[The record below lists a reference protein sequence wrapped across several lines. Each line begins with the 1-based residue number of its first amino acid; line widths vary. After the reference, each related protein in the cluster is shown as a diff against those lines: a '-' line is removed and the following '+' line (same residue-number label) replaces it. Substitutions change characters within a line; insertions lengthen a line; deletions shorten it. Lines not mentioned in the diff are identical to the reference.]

1 MRSLNS
7 KLAGLV
13 AAAVLG
19 AVALGSLAAAWRD
32 AQSRLNSK
40 REELTAFAGLL
51 ATMAGE
57 PMSRG
62 DKTAVARTLTAIG
75 RRADIRY
82 ARVSD
87 SALRS
92 VAEFGTGVIVSRRA
106 GPVDAAPELNPWT
119 TIYLGTYPVTA
130 DIISG
135 GKRLGRLVLIADL
148 SGLRTALIDSLVSS
162 LIAGAFVALI
172 GIAAA
177 FRLQRRL
184 TAPIQRL
191 TAAMQDVR
199 DKRDYERAVPHAS
212 NDEIGQM
219 VDAFNAMLAEIR
231 ARDRDL
237 MAHRDRL
244 ELEVAERTAE
254 YLEAKDSAEA
264 ANAAKS
270 DFLATMSHEIRTP
283 MNGMLVMAELM
294 SVSGLTPRLQRYAD
308 VLVKS
313 GQSLLAI
320 INDILDVSKIEA
332 GKLSLDVIEVDPRA
346 IIDDVLKL
354 FSERAA
360 TKGLDLAGYVSPD
373 VPRRIAA
380 DPVRLNQILSNLVN
394 NALKFTDQGG
404 IFVELVTRRASRGDP
419 ARLVLSV
426 TDSGIG
432 LAKDKVDTIFE
443 AFSQAD
449 QSTTR
454 RYGGTGIGLTICRRL
469 AEAMGGAITVRS
481 EEGRGSE
488 FIVDIPLTVIEAAAT
503 SQAFSH
509 HGALALIA
517 LADGPSRRALKRVA
531 NDCGYDVAFADP
543 AAVTVGE
550 AAHASVILAEA
561 HILERLGSQ
570 PPGVTAR
577 RHKLA
582 PLAIALTRFGSS
594 RQADGA
600 QDGIADASL
609 ELPVSTADATAL
621 LAACMSGRTGLR
633 ALTEITSVT
642 ANAKAALKRFPGVH
656 VLAADD
662 GAVNRELLVE
672 ALSRLDVNVT
682 CVENGREA
690 LAALKTGR
698 FDLVFMDGSMPVM
711 DGFDSCRAIRA
722 WETEM
727 GREAM
732 PVIALTAHVVGE
744 QADAWRSAGMNACI
758 TKPFTLAALHACLER
773 WLVPGA
779 QMTSATT
786 GDRNVTPHSQ
796 PGVGDDADLIDHQ
809 ILDDMRGMQHAG
821 QDLVARIVALY
832 GEHAPAA
839 FARLTEAA
847 SSGDTL
853 RVADAAH
860 ALKSLS
866 LSIGAT
872 RVASL
877 CGEIE
882 HQAREHGTEETGA
895 VNEELGEALNATIA
909 ALKDDAAMPAAE
921 GATGRAASVA

>member
-1 MRSLNS
+1 M
-7 KLAGLV
+7 

-32 AQSRLNSK
+32 AQSRLDSK

-62 DKTAVARTLTAIG
+62 DKAAVARTLTAIG

-92 VAEFGTGVIVSRRA
+92 VAEFGTGVVVSRRA
-106 GPVDAAPELNPWT
+106 GPIDAAPELNPLT

-130 DIISG
+130 EIISG
-135 GKRLGRLVLIADL
+135 GKSFGRLVLIADL

-199 DKRDYERAVPHAS
+199 DKRDYERAVPHAN

-219 VDAFNAMLAEIR
+219 VDAFNAMLTEIR

-237 MAHRDRL
+237 VAHRDRL
-244 ELEVAERTAE
+244 ELEVAMRTAE
-254 YLEAKDSAEA
+254 YVAAKDSAEA

-320 INDILDVSKIEA
+320 INDILDVSKIES
-332 GKLSLDVIEVDPRA
+332 GKLTLDVIEVDPRA

-360 TKGLDLAGYVSPD
+360 SKGLDLAGYVSPN

-394 NALKFTDQGG
+394 NALKFTDEGG
-404 IFVELVTRRASRGDP
+404 IFVELVTRRDSRSDP
-419 ARLVLSV
+419 TRLVLSV
-426 TDSGIG
+426 SDSGIG
-432 LAKDKVDTIFE
+432 LAKDKIDTIFE

-469 AEAMGGAITVRS
+469 AEAMGGAITVQS

-503 SQAFSH
+503 SEASLH
-509 HGALALIA
+509 HGAVAMIA
-517 LADGPSRRALKRVA
+517 LADGPSRRALERVA
-531 NDCGYDVAFADP
+531 IDCGYEVAFADP
-543 AAVTVGE
+543 AEVTAGE
-550 AAHASVILAEA
+550 TAHASVILAEV

-570 PPGVTAR
+570 PPGITAR
-577 RHKLA
+577 AHMLEPVAIARPHMLA
-582 PLAIALTRFGSS
+582 PVAIALTRFGSS

-600 QDGIADASL
+600 QNGIADASL

-621 LAACMSGRTGLR
+621 LAACTSGRRGLR
-633 ALTEITSVT
+633 ALTDITSVA
-642 ANAKAALKRFPGVH
+642 ANARAALRRFPGVH
-656 VLAADD
+656 ILAADD

-690 LAALKTGR
+690 LAALKKGR

-711 DGFDSCRAIRA
+711 DGFNSCRAIRA
-722 WETEM
+722 WEKET
-727 GREAM
+727 GRVAM

-773 WLVPGA
+773 WLAPET
-779 QMTSATT
+779 QTISTATD
-786 GDRNVTPHSQ
+786 DRTATPHSQ
-796 PGVGDDADLIDHQ
+796 PGAGDDAALIDHQ
-809 ILDDMRGMQHAG
+809 ILDEMRDMQHVG
-821 QDLVARIVALY
+821 QDLVARMVALY

-839 FARLTEAA
+839 FARLTAA
-847 SSGDTL
+847 TSSEDAL

-866 LSIGAT
+866 LSIGAI

-877 CGEIE
+877 CGEVE
-882 HQAREHGTEETGA
+882 QRTLEQGAEPTGA
-895 VNEELGEALNATIA
+895 SNDVLGEALDATIA
-909 ALKDDAAMPAAE
+909 ALKGHAATPAITDTA
-921 GATGRAASVA
+921 GRTASVA